1 MSKQT
6 GILLPRSAIHFFVSD
21 KATEK
26 MASELELDWRFSRIG
41 VDVMEGNVSE
51 AIAFYQDKPS
61 PDLLIIETET
71 IDKSFTDMLDDLAG
85 VCMAHTSVIF
95 IGPVNDIPLY
105 RKLIDMG
112 VTDYVVR
119 PIKTEDMITI
129 IANTL
134 IDKLGTS
141 ESRFIPVLGA
151 KGGVGTSA
159 IAELM
164 GFLMADKVKEKTVLM
179 DGAGGWG
186 ALRISFGI
194 NPVMQ
199 QVEAVGVA
207 TNSTQEEVEQLL
219 YPVSERLKVMACGG
233 DPLLGVTMN
242 GVEMEALV
250 NRFMRTNPV
259 VIADLS
265 NAQSEAKYIA
275 IARAHHIVLV
285 TTPFVTS
292 LRNSRRIIK
301 EITDLRGG
309 SGSIPVS
316 LVVNMQGAA
325 PGAEV
330 PVKDIEETLGI
341 KPTAIIPFNP
351 KLFNSIIAGDK
362 KLIQTKDGVKILESL
377 NPIAKAIWGDYEQRG
392 KNSKSAGSGGL
403 NSLKGL
409 FKKP

>member
-21 KATEK
+21 KSTQK
-26 MASELELDWRFSRIG
+26 MAGELELDWRFSRIG
-41 VDVMEGNVSE
+41 VDIVEGDINT
-51 AIAFYQDKPS
+51 AITFYQDKPS

-71 IDKSFTDMLDDLAG
+71 IDESFTNMLDNLAS

-129 IANTL
+129 IANTM
-134 IDKLGTS
+134 IEKLGTS

-159 IAELM
+159 IAEIL
-164 GFLMADKVKEKTVLM
+164 GFLMAERVKEKTVLM

-186 ALRISFGI
+186 SLRISFGI

-219 YPVSERLKVMACGG
+219 YPVSDRLKIMACGG

-265 NAQSEAKYIA
+265 SAQSEVKYIA

-285 TTPFVTS
+285 TTPFVAS

-301 EITDLRGG
+301 EINDLRGG
-309 SGSIPVS
+309 SGPIPVS
-316 LVVNMQGAA
+316 LIVNMQGAA
-325 PGAEV
+325 SGAEV
-330 PVKDIEETLGI
+330 PVKDIEETLGM

-351 KLFNSIIAGDK
+351 KLFNGMIAGDK
-362 KLIQTKDGVKILESL
+362 KINQTKEGEKILDSL
-377 NPIAKAIWGDYEQRG
+377 VPIAKAIWGEYEQKNKGG
-392 KNSKSAGSGGL
+392 KSSQSGGM
-403 NSLKGL
+403 SAIKGL
-409 FKKP
+409 FKKS